1 MICKHDSKIM
11 VLQVSFTAGL
21 NHIIIEANTLTDYN
35 QYFKKIII
43 IIIDFHH
50 PRPNEVSNWTLF

>member
-1 MICKHDSKIM
+1 M

-35 QYFKKIII
+35 QYFKIKKI